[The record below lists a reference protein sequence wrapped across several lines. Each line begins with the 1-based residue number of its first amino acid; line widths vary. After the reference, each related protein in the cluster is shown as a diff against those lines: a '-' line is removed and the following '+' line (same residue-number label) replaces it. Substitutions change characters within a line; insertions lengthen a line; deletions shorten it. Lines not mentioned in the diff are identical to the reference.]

1 MQGGEATLKPILTLK
16 SYTRNRI
23 SGKEG
28 FAVSQVVF
36 TCDMDLQAF
45 EARATKEGTPYGV
58 GVGDLLC
65 SMENVASG
73 EDISFSLSSS
83 MLTQGD
89 GVYRVS
95 LYGKANDRYFDFGA
109 LDFGSVDFAGEYG
122 EWSDE

>member
-1 MQGGEATLKPILTLK
+1 MKPTLTLI
-16 SYTRNRI
+16 SYTRDRI
-23 SGKEG
+23 SGKDG
-28 FAVSQVVF
+28 FTSSQVVF
-36 TCDMDLQAF
+36 ICDMDLQAF

-109 LDFGSVDFAGEYG
+109 LDFGNVDFAGEYG
-122 EWSDE
+122 EWSDG

>member
-1 MQGGEATLKPILTLK
+1 MKPTLTLK
-16 SYTRNRI
+16 SYTR
-23 SGKEG
+23 SKLSEKEG
-28 FAVSQVVF
+28 FSSAQAVF
-36 TCDMDLQAF
+36 ACDMDLQAF
-45 EARATKEGTPYGV
+45 EARATKDGAPYGV

-95 LYGKANDRYFDFGA
+95 LYGKADNHYFDFGA
-109 LDFGSVDFAGEYG
+109 LDFGNVNFAGEYG
-122 EWSDE
+122 EWNG

>member
-36 TCDMDLQAF
+36 TCDIDLQAF
-45 EARATKEGTPYGV
+45 EARATKEGNPYGV
-58 GVGDLLC
+58 GQGDLLH
-65 SMENVASG
+65 SAQDVKNG
-73 EDISFSLSSS
+73 EDIFFSISSS

-89 GVYRVS
+89 GNYRVS
-95 LYGKANDRYFDFGA
+95 LYGKANDVSFDFGA
-109 LDFGSVDFAGEYG
+109 LDFALVNFAGEYG
-122 EWSDE
+122 EWSE

>member
-1 MQGGEATLKPILTLK
+1 MIPTLTLK
-16 SYTRNRI
+16 SYSRAKI
-23 SGKEG
+23 SGISG
-28 FAVSQVVF
+28 FENSNIVF
-36 TCDMDLQAF
+36 ICDMDLQKF
-45 EARATKEGTPYGV
+45 EARATKDGAPYGV

-65 SMENVASG
+65 SMENVAGG

-109 LDFGSVDFAGEYG
+109 LDFGNVDFAGEYG
-122 EWSDE
+122 EWSDG